1 MGKKKKEQP
10 YQKGIGNGLSPI
22 LITVMALEKPMPL
35 LSSKVLGKPDVPDD
49 FIWPRAGAWGF
60 NLGKYDL
67 KFICQINC
75 AEAAQHDA
83 DHLLPRTGM
92 LYFFDDSENSIQSNE
107 TLVFYY
113 NGDLSQFKPY
123 QAEDEESDLILCGRE
138 PILCGGEPHEN
149 TDDFNGYKIAFND
162 YETINLKKRKGEA
175 LSDHWL
181 LGSPS
186 HPDELADHSRVVA
199 HKWQLLLQ
207 LDAAL
212 VDGYLG
218 AFGEMCYFIDRED
231 LLNEDFSKAWV
242 TRCWD

>member
-1 MGKKKKEQP
+1 MGKKDKDKP
-10 YQKGIGNGLSPI
+10 YRKGIGNGLAPI
-22 LITVMALEKPMPL
+22 LITLSKPENPL
-35 LSSKVLGKPDVPDD
+35 PPLYSKVLGMPDVPDD
-49 FIWPRAGAWGF
+49 FVWPRAGAFGW

-67 KFICQINC
+67 IFICQINC
-75 AEAAQHDA
+75 AEAAPHDP
-83 DHLLPRTGM
+83 DHLLPRAGM
-92 LYFFDDSENSIQSNE
+92 LYFFDDPKNSIQSDE
-107 TLVFYY
+107 ILVFYY
-113 NGDLSQFKPY
+113 GGDLSRFKPY

-138 PILCGGEPHEN
+138 SILCGVGAHEN
-149 TDDFNGYKIAFND
+149 KDDFNGYKIAFND

-186 HPDELADHSRVVA
+186 HPDELGDHSRVVA
-199 HKWQLLLQ
+199 QKWQLLLQ